1 MKELCISQA
10 PNGFIIYRKTDGGG
24 SDEVLAVFNQMPQVA
39 DFLTTYFGPA
49 AYVKSTLKDR
59 LTSLQ
64 ITPAMMEN
72 EAARLL
78 NETPT
83 VRTIVDATNA
93 SVRMLVGID
102 RIAASEETKIPEG
115 DLFLSLKDFSD
126 KHIVPLCR
134 KLIQK
139 RIAVNVPAQTTG

>member
-1 MKELCISQA
+1 MKEVCISQA
-10 PNGFIIYRKTDGGG
+10 PNGFIIYRKMDGTNA
-24 SDEVLAVFNQMPQVA
+24 DEVLAVFNQMAQVS
-39 DFLTTYFGPA
+39 DFLITYFGPA
-49 AYVKSTLKDR
+49 SYVRSTPKDR
-59 LTSLQ
+59 ISALQ

-83 VRTIVDATNA
+83 LRMIVDATNGA
-93 SVRMLVGID
+93 VRMLIGID
-102 RIAASEETKIPEG
+102 RVAASEETQIPEG

-126 KHIVPLCR
+126 KHIAPICR